1 MSLYEKIF
9 NPFTVLAAVKK
20 WKSVNKKIVFTNGCF
35 DLLHKGHVDYLE
47 KAKKLGDILIVGIN
61 NDASVSNLKGK
72 NRPIQDESGRLAV
85 IAALAAVDAA
95 VLFSGETPRDLIQ
108 IIQPDI
114 LCKGGDWPL
123 DKIIGA
129 EFVQSYGGM
138 VVTIPFIEGY
148 STTNIEQKIRG
159 QK

>member
-85 IAALAAVDAA
+85 IL
-95 VLFSGETPRDLIQ
+95 SLIH
-108 IIQPDI
+108 I
-114 LCKGGDWPL
+114 
-123 DKIIGA
+123 
-129 EFVQSYGGM
+129 
-138 VVTIPFIEGY
+138 
-148 STTNIEQKIRG
+148 
-159 QK
+159 

>member
-1 MSLYEKIF
+1 MSLYDKIF
-9 NPFTVLAAVKK
+9 NTFTILAAVKK
-20 WKSVNKKIVFTNGCF
+20 WKSANKKIVFTNGCF

-61 NDASVSNLKGK
+61 DDSSVSNLKGK

-85 IAALAAVDAA
+85 IASLEAVNATL
-95 VLFSGETPRDLIQ
+95 LFSGETPMDLIQ
-108 IIQPDI
+108 IIHPDI
-114 LCKGGDWPL
+114 LCKGGDWPI

-129 EFVQSYGGM
+129 AVVQSYGGK

-148 STTNIEQKIRG
+148 STTNIEQKIKS